1 MEFEKEML
9 EIVNDTADAK
19 MSKKATVLLST
30 LYTLEEKRS
39 ELKKKIS
46 NFILDYQRDDEK
58 VNKVD
63 ESPLTE
69 AKPKKSKLKN
79 KVPVNLSPQ

>member
-19 MSKKATVLLST
+19 MSKKATVLLSH

-46 NFILDYQRDDEK
+46 NFILDYQTEDELVVENNVVVK
-58 VNKVD
+58 KKTNKK
-63 ESPLTE
+63 E
-69 AKPKKSKLKN
+69 
-79 KVPVNLSPQ
+79 

>member
-19 MSKKATVLLST
+19 MSKKATVLLSQ
-30 LYTLEEKRS
+30 LYTLEERRS

-46 NFILDYQRDDEK
+46 NFILDYQTEDELVVENNVVVK
-58 VNKVD
+58 KKTNKK
-63 ESPLTE
+63 E
-69 AKPKKSKLKN
+69 
-79 KVPVNLSPQ
+79 

>member
-9 EIVNDTADAK
+9 EIVNDVADPK
-19 MSKKATVLLST
+19 MSKKATVLLSS

-46 NFILDYQRDDEK
+46 NFILDYQNEEK
-58 VNKVD
+58 EKENEELTVVKGDIVKKKKTNKK
-63 ESPLTE
+63 E
-69 AKPKKSKLKN
+69 
-79 KVPVNLSPQ
+79 